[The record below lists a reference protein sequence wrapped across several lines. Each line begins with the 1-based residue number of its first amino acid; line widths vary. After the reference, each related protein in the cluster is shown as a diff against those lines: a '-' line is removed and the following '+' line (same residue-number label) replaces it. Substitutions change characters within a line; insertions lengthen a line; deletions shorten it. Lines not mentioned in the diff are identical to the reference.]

1 MIMKG
6 LDGRDRLIRPLMT
19 ADDRII
25 LEVLRSKTKWTD
37 LRLKGDSTEARTGG
51 AMARVPGDRV
61 VLWRAIRPR
70 HEPAD
75 PREMTDQAYYY
86 LAHHF
91 VRLFAPDSPLWFQHA
106 VGEYFERGAGYRGQI
121 NLKKYDKVALRSAYQ
136 RLSGAARLS
145 ASFNNTA
152 IVNARGYSRMVDKK
166 QVRFPILYA
175 FVCYAAQRDA
185 PTTGLAGSAGSVL
198 QAVYREIALG
208 KDPQA
213 AIEKAADQNIESFQN
228 DMLKWL
234 DRYSDAGR
242 RSF

>member
-1 MIMKG
+1 MKG
-6 LDGRDRLIRPLMT
+6 LDGQDRLIRPFMT

-25 LEVLRSKTKWTD
+25 LEVLRSKTQWTD
-37 LRLKGDSTEARTGG
+37 LRLQGDSTDVGTSA

-61 VLWRAIRPR
+61 ILWRAISPR
-70 HEPAD
+70 HEPVD
-75 PREMTDQAYYY
+75 IRELTDQAYYY

-106 VGEYFERGAGYRGQI
+106 VGEYFERGTGYRGQI
-121 NLKKYDKVALRSAYQ
+121 GLKKYDKAALRNAYQ

-166 QVRFPILYA
+166 QIRLPILYA

-185 PTTGLAGSAGSVL
+185 PTSGPAGGAGTVL

-213 AIEKAADQNIESFQN
+213 AIERAADQDIESFQN

-234 DRYSDAGR
+234 DRYSDTGR